1 MYEPKLIFVCK
12 PLYTRTPSVP
22 NRTNLSDLVT
32 SWNTTKAISRAREDS
47 VLNFDFHRQRSVQKW
62 IVVPFPKRYLD
73 FKKILTCSRELFRT
87 ADLITRKPVKE
98 RFSARR
104 AVATWKTFS
113 KHFSLGSWPPQVPV
127 SIAKACHGVHS
138 QHFPHH
144 HGEGVLANQWGKCT
158 T

>member
-32 SWNTTKAISRAREDS
+32 WWNTTKAISRAREDS
-47 VLNFDFHRQRSVQKW
+47 VLNFDFHRQRNIQKW
-62 IVVPFPKRYLD
+62 IIWCRFRRD
-73 FKKILTCSRELFRT
+73 TSTSRRSSPAAGSSSGLRTWSPVSWRRKGSRRDELLRN
-87 ADLITRKPVKE
+87 
-98 RFSARR
+98 S
-104 AVATWKTFS
+104 S
-113 KHFSLGSWPPQVPV
+113 KHFSLGSWPPQITV
-127 SIAKACHGVHS
+127 SIAQACHGVHS
-138 QHFPHH
+138 QHLPHH